1 MTERRLAVCRA
12 GVRGFSSPQ
21 HCYAQ
26 SDSWRLPLRQRATIG
41 PAVVLRDAIA
51 ALRFR
56 LPHRLG
62 VYNAVQKTLYLG
74 VLAAG
79 VIMVLSGLAIWKP
92 GQFQEL
98 TWLFGGFDVAR
109 VIHFLGMAAIV
120 AFLVVHIA
128 LVIIVPKTLP
138 AMITG
143 RASAHAAHSED

>member
-1 MTERRLAVCRA
+1 MI
-12 GVRGFSSPQ
+12 
-21 HCYAQ
+21 
-26 SDSWRLPLRQRATIG
+26 WLRPVDRTSG
-41 PAVVLRDAIA
+41 
-51 ALRFR
+51 
-56 LPHRLG
+56 
-62 VYNAVQKTLYLG
+62 TL
-74 VLAAG
+74 
-79 VIMVLSGLAIWKP
+79 IWKP

-143 RASAHAAHSED
+143 RASAHEAHRED